1 MIVAIEGID
10 GSGKSSVCDE
20 LFQMIQFNSE
30 YIRTPGGGI
39 KEIRDIVLNPDNKI
53 HNLSKLL
60 MFLSEMIQI
69 SKKYNLYDPTKTKVT
84 IFDRFYPSTFVYQ
97 VLMNSKDITEEQY
110 DTIVDLFF
118 NFMPK
123 IDLTVVLTVDLETAR
138 KRSGKFLEYGKKDAF
153 ESAEMEVWE
162 DRRSS
167 YNILSECSIADML
180 GKFLYIDTSRRS
192 VEETSSMILSE
203 IKRMMK

>member
-69 SKKYNLYDPTKTKVT
+69 SKKNH
-84 IFDRFYPSTFVYQ
+84 
-97 VLMNSKDITEEQY
+97 
-110 DTIVDLFF
+110 
-118 NFMPK
+118 
-123 IDLTVVLTVDLETAR
+123 
-138 KRSGKFLEYGKKDAF
+138 
-153 ESAEMEVWE
+153 
-162 DRRSS
+162 
-167 YNILSECSIADML
+167 
-180 GKFLYIDTSRRS
+180 
-192 VEETSSMILSE
+192 
-203 IKRMMK
+203 